1 MKKRRIA
8 MILASL
14 SLVTLTLGSCGTIAE
29 SQPNNN
35 SQNET
40 GEKQTEGTSQ
50 SGNENQGGN
59 ESQGETAPVV
69 QVGAIKLK
77 EYKGV
82 SESVYATW
90 EKQAG
95 ITDYNVYIKESTDS
109 NYKVVDKQLIR
120 EYSDFYRVD
129 VLGLKEGSYDL
140 KIVSVLNDKEESDS
154 ATSVSNIN
162 VISHDR
168 SGFGFVNGSSSG
180 AYNDDG
186 TLKTNARVI
195 YVTNQTKDTVET
207 SAIVSKQTVNVKG
220 IQNIIAAMKSQ
231 KGITDPICVRFI
243 GNILDP
249 ANMEKG
255 DLYVDGVK
263 NLTIEGIG
271 NDTTMNGFGI
281 VIKNSSNVE
290 IRNLGFMNCNSKE
303 GDDCGLQQSNDHIWV
318 HNCDFFYG
326 DAGSDADQIKG
337 DGALDTKKSTYV
349 THSYNHFWDNGKCNL
364 QGMKEETAQNYIT
377 YHHNWY
383 DHSDS
388 RHPRVRTCT
397 VHIYNNYFDGNAKYG
412 IASAMGA
419 SIFAENNYFR
429 STTNTIP
436 FITGQMGHDIKD
448 DGTTTLSSEY
458 GGVIKEFGN
467 VFDGSNFRYTKYS
480 DDNNNFD
487 AYNASSRDEKVS
499 STVKSPANVVYNNFD
514 TDSSIMYTYT
524 VQTASEAKESVIKYA
539 GRVDGGDFK
548 WTFTNDDDA
557 KDEVDSALKQALTK
571 YKDNIVRTLGISVDA
586 TQTEGENV
594 TTEPEVTDTPIA
606 VEGTYVKTFDNGT
619 TDTVFK
625 ITANLKSGV
634 AIKTYD
640 GVNYTTAIK
649 MESSTSIKFSI
660 SEAKKLVIITDTSA
674 KNIKIDGEKVLTN
687 SSGVVEIELSSG
699 SHEIIK
705 GDSMNVYAF
714 ILK

>member
-220 IQNIIAAMKSQ
+220 IQNVIAAMKSQ
-231 KGITDPICVRFI
+231 KGITDSICVRFI

-303 GDDCGLQQSNDHIWV
+303 GDDCGLQQSNDHVWV

-448 DGTTTLSSEY
+448 DGKTTLSDEY

-586 TQTEGENV
+586 TQTQEEV
-594 TTEPEVTDTPIA
+594 TTDPVVTDTPIA

-634 AIKTYD
+634 AIKAYD